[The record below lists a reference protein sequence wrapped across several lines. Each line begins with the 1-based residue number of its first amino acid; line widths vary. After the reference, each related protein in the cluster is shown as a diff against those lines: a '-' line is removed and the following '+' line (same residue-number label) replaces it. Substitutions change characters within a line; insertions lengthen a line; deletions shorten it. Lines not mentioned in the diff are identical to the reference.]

1 MANPWP
7 RFFRWFCNWV
17 YFARITV
24 IHPEQLPRNGP
35 VLFVGL
41 HRNGAADGFVYD
53 RVLRHPV
60 FLISTQLRKKLLG
73 RLFFDGIEV
82 VRPKDEGDR
91 SVNIAAMEECLN
103 RLSKGGR
110 LFIFPEGT
118 SSLGPG
124 HLPFKSG
131 AAQLALDCI
140 GRGGSVQI
148 IPVGIHYECPWA
160 FRSKVEVV
168 IGRSISTALPAG
180 LSALGRL
187 KEMKRR
193 MQKALE
199 EVGVNVASEEYQ
211 ETIQRLAYVATLATN
226 RSYFKSLKA
235 LELSVPE
242 TILAEWR
249 TLEAELKRARLVQH
263 QGVPLFQMGPTP
275 LYFLALVAFSPFV
288 LAAIAFN
295 LPPFVAGWWA
305 GRTFPDG
312 ANVIS
317 LWRILVALPILL
329 LWMGVI
335 TVTALTLGRPY
346 WLMVYLVVSGLGL
359 ALYYRVK
366 KLAVAVHNGIRNPS
380 LRNRMLGFRETVLR
394 SLPNETD

>member
-1 MANPWP
+1 MANLWH

-24 IHPEQLPRNGP
+24 IHPEQLPRSGP
-35 VLFVGL
+35 VLCVGL
-41 HRNGAADGFVYD
+41 HRNGATDGFVYD
-53 RVLRHPV
+53 RVLGHPV

-91 SVNIAAMEECLN
+91 RVNLAAMEECLK
-103 RLSKGGR
+103 RLNDGGR

-118 SSLGPG
+118 SSLGPS

-131 AAQLALDCI
+131 AAQLALDCLDH
-140 GRGGSVQI
+140 GGSVQI
-148 IPVGIHYECPWA
+148 VPVGIHYECPWA

-168 IGRSISTALPAG
+168 IGRSISTALTAG
-180 LSALGRL
+180 LSPLGRL

-199 EVGVNVASEEYQ
+199 EVGVNVVSEEYQ
-211 ETIQRLAYVATLATN
+211 ETIQRLAYVATLATK

-235 LELSVPE
+235 LERSIPE

-249 TLEAELKRARLVQH
+249 TLEAELKRARLLQH
-263 QGVPLFQMGPTP
+263 QGVPLFPMGSTVV
-275 LYFLALVAFSPFV
+275 YCLALVVFSPLV

-317 LWRILVALPILL
+317 LWRILVAVPTLL
-329 LWMGVI
+329 LWMAGV
-335 TVTALTLGRPY
+335 TVLALTLGQLD
-346 WLMVYLVVSGLGL
+346 WLIVYLVVSGLGL
-359 ALYYRVK
+359 VLYYRVK